1 MVQETFAL
9 YSYNITFQF
18 IWEIS
23 LYNLFT
29 KPSTKHRRYAWLVLC
44 EHGGIVGLGCMNIMV
59 TPCRKV
65 AHVQESTRTS
75 FFSYFTLLSLSF
87 FLFIS
92 DTLVTDYL
100 IAH

>member
-1 MVQETFAL
+1 M
-9 YSYNITFQF
+9 
-18 IWEIS
+18 
-23 LYNLFT
+23 
-29 KPSTKHRRYAWLVLC
+29 
-44 EHGGIVGLGCMNIMV
+44 GLGCMNIMV

-65 AHVQESTRTS
+65 AHIQESTRTS

-100 IAH
+100 IAHSQIVDKTCVSLRYFNHGIRYDKGC